1 MTTYRTRDTIG
12 DRIRTAR
19 KDSNL
24 TQRGLALLLGTT
36 ENHIWI
42 WETGRSKP
50 DYENITRLCRALHVS
65 ADWLLGLE
73 E

>member
-1 MTTYRTRDTIG
+1 MTTYRTLDTIG

-24 TQRGLALLLGTT
+24 TQRGLARLLGTT

-50 DYENITRLCRALHVS
+50 DADNIKALCRVMHVS
-65 ADWLLGLE
+65 AGWLLGLE